1 MKGTNIRIIGV
12 PEKEEREW
20 AETVFEETG
29 QRIFLKQFKDVN
41 LQI

>member
-1 MKGTNIRIIGV
+1 MGEKIQDTEHTVKGTNTRIIGV

-29 QRIFLKQFKDVN
+29 LRIF
-41 LQI
+41 